1 MNRLSSILVLLLAL
15 AACDDSGENKLIIDD
30 GPEVTLQAIAGA
42 DQNVNEG
49 VEVVLEGSSESSD
62 SSLSLSYSWEQFGG
76 KAVVLSGAD
85 SQVARFS
92 AAVDADAD
100 LSFRLLVQSTSGLE
114 ATDELVVS
122 VNNAPTAVIE
132 GPSRVLEG
140 VNVDLS
146 GWQST
151 DSDDGSIV
159 AYDWTQIAGASV
171 ALYYEDQASVS
182 FAAPSVDSDENV
194 SFELVVTDDD
204 GAIDSTTISIEV
216 TDDSDVPGIAAVYL
230 TAGLYGIEDDLIIT
244 LEAVD
249 AETDL
254 ALKEGSNF
262 NGQELT
268 DFAPIP
274 GQDGNY
280 TAIYTVA
287 GNNPSRDYGQTA
299 SANLVLVDPAG
310 NESAAITEVELTE
323 VSIDTLPPALN
334 SFSVSEGDYAIGM
347 DVEITVV
354 AVNSE
359 TNLSLR
365 AGSTFNDQELTDFT
379 AVEGKDGY
387 YTAIYTVTSGNP
399 DLAPGAEATMSLVV
413 LDPAGN
419 ESTEYIGLTLSDATS
434 VDANAPVV
442 LSVGVAS
449 GAYGIGDNVRISINA
464 DASETALSLSPNAN
478 SFNGRA
484 LSQFV
489 HIDSGVYTAIYTVEE
504 GDQDIA
510 DNSSVDIN
518 IALVDAHG
526 NVGAAVV
533 STQLSNSSIDATR
546 PELSVLNIGDGIYGI
561 GSDMAI
567 FLRAAGDEVGLELQ
581 NSTFNGKSLTNF
593 SDLQDGLY
601 ALTYSVKAG
610 DSDQAE
616 GNNVDANIALV
627 DAVGNSSLSITTINL
642 NGESIDA
649 TAPVIES
656 ISVADGTYIIGDEVE
671 IYISALEN
679 GLRLQTGSSFN
690 GQELS
695 DFQAISGEDGNYSA
709 IYTIVE
715 GDASVDVNSEA
726 ISDIVVLDTA
736 DNPSNTVS
744 AVNIGARTSIGAQT
758 INIVGVEVAE
768 GVHRIGSSVV
778 VTITTSGTSSNLA
791 LKSGSSFNSQSFSG
805 LTAVADA
812 DGVYQAIYTVTSGNP
827 DIAAGGVVSTSI
839 VLEDSA
845 GNESNEYTSVSLSAN
860 TSIDANAPEITNL
873 EAAAGA
879 YGIGAAIE
887 IMISALNAETGLALA
902 AGSTFNDQLV
912 TGFSAVDGQDGDYVV
927 TYTVVEGDDDVASGS
942 SATANIALVDAALN
956 QGSSA
961 QSIFL
966 GQTTID
972 ANRPNI
978 ASIAVDRG
986 DFGVGAEV
994 VITFTAAD
1002 NDTDLDLT
1010 SSSFNGE
1017 TLSDFSNNGDGTYNA
1032 TYTVSEGNADIA
1044 VGNAVSTDIVFTD
1057 AIGNVGAA
1065 IESLILTETSIDANS
1080 PTVASISVD
1089 PGVYKISDN
1098 VYYTIT
1104 AGNNEA
1110 GLTLSAADTFNGKG
1124 LGFTVDNGDGTYR
1137 VTYYV
1142 TEGDDDVPSGGTVAV
1157 DISFEDAAGN
1167 HGPSFTEVELPAGTS
1182 IDANSPGVSS
1192 VSVPDGNHTVGDV
1205 VPITITASGKETGL
1219 DLSRKTFNGQELTGI
1234 TDNLDGTY
1242 TAKYTVEEG
1251 DPDVANGDRVTID
1264 IGFIDPSGNESDAE
1278 ESVLLSGARIDANT
1292 PTIASVSVAT
1302 GAYRVGDEVAITITA
1317 GDSEENLNLQSG
1329 SSFHGSELHSFAATN
1344 QDGVYQAIYT
1354 VEIAETSL
1362 ADGDTVIVNIVLA
1375 DQVGNQSDPVISL
1388 ELDGTSVDTSAPRIS
1403 DVLVSEDNIING
1415 SDNLQ
1420 SIEVTGSTSGI
1431 KDGSEVTLTIG
1442 GITEEA
1448 EVSANSVDV
1457 GSFSTTVD
1465 LSSLADSAAIAVTA
1479 EATDVAGN
1487 LAQFTGSLLK
1497 DVSAPSQSIDAIALS
1512 ADTGTEGDLI
1522 TNIAEQSITAELN
1535 AMLEDGDILHGSANS
1550 GVDWE
1555 DITNTSVTNTTIN
1568 WSTTLSS
1575 GSIMFKIADSVG
1587 NEGDVYQQAYTLDTE
1602 APAQIIS
1609 AISFS
1614 DDSGTQDDFITNV
1627 ATQDISATLSAGLGD
1642 TETLYASVDSGA
1654 SWDDINNSIS
1664 DSTNILWSGATL
1676 EKGTHDLILRIA
1688 DTADNNYS
1696 ITQKYT
1702 LDQADPSANTSDS
1715 DSEVDEAS
1723 TATLDASASSD
1734 AGSGIISYAWK
1745 QVRSDGGTL
1754 AADATTLAIANADQD
1769 IASVSTPGIADDS
1782 GADQFFYFA
1791 VTITDTADNSYT
1803 SLPQVLQVNNSYTTP
1818 ALSAV
1823 NAAPDFDQI
1832 SLSWS
1837 ADNSLTYSLYRSTD
1851 SACDLGNYISCA
1863 NPALYTDST
1872 GIAINDS
1879 SASVTDT
1886 SLEFFTPYY
1895 YWLGAQIG
1903 AEVVFLNSDWTVEV
1917 TTSGPVLNDTGITG
1931 GGDYPSGFDSHNGI
1945 ADDAE
1950 GAVCNGGYLVDD
1962 NGDVIEDPESHSG
1975 NTTFVAFADEDC
1987 ELGRDADTSLND
1999 DSDGNAAFV
2008 FTKLDIAGNVTTSTT
2023 IGDWA
2028 CVLDHTTGLIWEV
2041 KTDDGSLRDKDQGF
2055 TWYDPDHGQTDEDGN
2070 AITFYGTESGQDTDD
2085 LINYANSDP
2094 SVNSGN
2100 GLCGRSDWRLPTVH
2114 EIQGLAD
2121 YDAVVANDSGG
2132 YSTPS
2137 ADTDYFPYTIAS
2149 QYQWYWTSHLNV
2161 DPDVNPNGDDTVAG
2175 SSISNYYAWAY
2186 NSAES
2191 RTRSGTGSTVGSTVR
2206 SNYVRLVSS
2215 SAAVESHFSD
2225 YSDNR
2230 YTDHGDGTISDA
2242 RTGLMWTK
2250 CSYGQTYDGGDTNG
2264 DGIIC
2269 EGSPTFGSWQQAFS
2283 WAAASNTSEAYGY
2296 NDWRLPNV
2304 KELGS
2309 IVDFSKHTP
2318 AINSSIFPSTSTGSY
2333 WTSTPSK
2340 VLDGNS
2346 NDDTQSANIWFQ
2358 TGDHGLNN
2366 RTTDL
2371 YLRLVR

>member
-1 MNRLSSILVLLLAL
+1 MNRLPSILVLLLAL

-42 DQNVNEG
+42 DQDVNEG

-85 SQVARFS
+85 SQVASFS
-92 AAVDADAD
+92 AAVDADAN

-132 GPSRVLEG
+132 GPSRVAEG
-140 VNVDLS
+140 ANVDLS

-151 DSDDGSIV
+151 DSDGGSIV

-204 GAIDSTTISIEV
+204 GAVDSTTINIEV
-216 TDDSDVPGIAAVYL
+216 TDDSDDPGIAAVYL

-310 NESAAITEVELTE
+310 NESAAITEVELAE

-347 DVEITVV
+347 NVEITVV

-399 DLAPGAEATMSLVV
+399 DLAPLDEATMSLVV

-464 DASETALSLSPNAN
+464 DASETALTLSPNAN

-518 IALVDAHG
+518 IAMVDTHG

-546 PELSVLNIGDGIYGI
+546 PQLSVLNIGDGIYGI

-601 ALTYSVKAG
+601 ALTYSVEAG

-679 GLRLQTGSSFN
+679 NLRLQAGSSFN

-758 INIVGVEVAE
+758 INIIGVEVAE
-768 GVHRIGSSVV
+768 GVHRIDSSVV

-791 LKSGSSFNSQSFSG
+791 LKSGSSFNSQSFSS

-827 DIAAGGVVSTSI
+827 DVAAGGVVSTSI

-845 GNESNEYTSVSLSAN
+845 GNESNEYTSVSLSAD

-887 IMISALNAETGLALA
+887 ITISALNAETGLALA

-912 TGFSAVDGQDGDYVV
+912 TGFSAVDGKDGDYVV
-927 TYTVVEGDDDVASGS
+927 TYTVVEGDDDVASGR
-942 SATANIALVDAALN
+942 SATASIALVDAALN

-966 GQTTID
+966 EQTTID

-978 ASIAVDRG
+978 ASIAVDKG
-986 DFGVGAEV
+986 DFGVGAKI
-994 VITFTAAD
+994 VITFATAD
-1002 NDTDLDLT
+1002 NDTDLNLI
-1010 SSSFNGE
+1010 SSSFNDE
-1017 TLSDFSNNGDGTYNA
+1017 TLSDFRNNGDGTYNA

-1044 VGNAVSTDIVFTD
+1044 VGDNVSTNIVFTD
-1057 AIGNVGAA
+1057 AIGNVDEA
-1065 IESLILTETSIDANS
+1065 IESIILTETSIDANS

-1089 PGVYKISDN
+1089 PGVYKVYDN

-1124 LGFTVDNGDGTYR
+1124 LGFTEPNGDGNYS

-1142 TEGDDDVPSGGTVAV
+1142 TEGDPDVPSGGTVDV
-1157 DISFEDAAGN
+1157 NISFEDAAGN
-1167 HGPSFTEVELPAGTS
+1167 HGPSFTEADLPAGTS

-1219 DLSRKTFNGQELTGI
+1219 TLSSKTFNGQELTNT

-1242 TAKYTVEEG
+1242 SADYTVEEG
-1251 DPDVANGDRVTID
+1251 DPDVANGDEVTIE
-1264 IGFIDPSGNESDAE
+1264 IAFTDPSGNESDAE

-1292 PTIASVSVAT
+1292 PTIALVSVAT
-1302 GAYRVGDEVAITITA
+1302 GAYRVGDDVVITITA
-1317 GDSEENLNLQSG
+1317 GNSEENLNLQSG
-1329 SSFHGSELHSFAATN
+1329 SSFHGSELHSFTATN
-1344 QDGVYQAIYT
+1344 QDGVYQATYT

-1362 ADGDTVIVNIVLA
+1362 ADGDTVIVDIVLA
-1375 DQVGNQSDPVISL
+1375 DRVGNPSDPVTSL
-1388 ELDGTSVDTSAPRIS
+1388 QLDGTSVDTSAPSIS
-1403 DVLVSEDNIING
+1403 NVLVSEDNIING
-1415 SDNLQ
+1415 SDDLEI
-1420 SIEVTGSTSGI
+1420 IEVTGRTSGI
-1431 KDGSEVTLTIG
+1431 KDGLKVTLNIG
-1442 GITEEA
+1442 DITEEA
-1448 EVSANSVDV
+1448 EVNADSVDD
-1457 GSFSTTVD
+1457 GNFSTTVD
-1465 LSSLADSAAIAVTA
+1465 LSSLADGTAIAVTA

-1497 DVSAPSQSIDAIALS
+1497 DVWAPSQSIKDIKLS
-1512 ADTGTEGDLI
+1512 ADTGIEDDFI
-1522 TNIAEQSITAELN
+1522 TNIDSQSITAELN
-1535 AMLEDGDILHGSANS
+1535 ETLEDGDILHGSVDS
-1550 GVDWE
+1550 GAYWE

-1602 APAQIIS
+1602 EPAQTIS

-1614 DDSGTQDDFITNV
+1614 ADSGTQGDFITNV
-1627 ATQDISATLSAGLGD
+1627 AIQDISATLSAGLGD

-1654 SWDDINNSIS
+1654 IWYDINNSIS
-1664 DSTNILWSGATL
+1664 DSTNILWSEATL
-1676 EKGTHDLILRIA
+1676 QTGTYDLILRIA
-1688 DTADNNYS
+1688 DTADNSYS
-1696 ITQKYT
+1696 ITEEYT
-1702 LDQADPSANTSDS
+1702 LDQTAPSANTSDS

-1723 TATLDASASSD
+1723 TATLNASASSD
-1734 AGSGIISYAWK
+1734 AGSGIISYAWQ
-1745 QVRSDGGTL
+1745 QVEYNGGTL
-1754 AADATTLAIANADQD
+1754 AAGATTLAIANADQD

-1782 GADQFFYFA
+1782 GDNQFFYFA
-1791 VTITDTADNSYT
+1791 VTVTDTAGNSYT
-1803 SLPQVLQVNNSYTTP
+1803 SLPQVIQVNNSYTTP
-1818 ALSAV
+1818 GLSAV

-1837 ADNSLTYSLYRSTD
+1837 ADTSLTYSLYRSTY
-1851 SACDLGNYISCA
+1851 SACDLGNYASCA

-1872 GIAINDS
+1872 STGIAINDT

-1903 AEVVFLNSDWTVEV
+1903 AEVVFLNSTSTVEA

-1950 GAVCNGGYLVDD
+1950 GAVCNGGYFTDQGVVVSDLTLY
-1962 NGDVIEDPESHSG
+1962 EDTSSL
-1975 NTTFVAFADEDC
+1975 TFVAFADEDC
-1987 ELGRDADTSLND
+1987 ERGRDADTSLND
-1999 DSDGNAAFV
+1999 GSDGNAAFV
-2008 FTKLDIAGNVTTSTT
+2008 FTKLDISGNALEASAT
-2023 IGDWA
+2023 DWA

-2041 KTDDGSLRDKDQGF
+2041 KTNDGSLRDKDQGF
-2055 TWYDPDHGQTDEDGN
+2055 TWHDPDN
-2070 AITFYGTESGQDTDD
+2070 STFTGTESNQDTQDF
-2085 LINYANSDP
+2085 INYANSDP

-2100 GLCGRSDWRLPTVH
+2100 GLCGRSDWRLSTVH

-2137 ADTDYFPYTIAS
+2137 ADTDYFPYAIAS

-2215 SAAVESHFSD
+2215 SAAVASHFSD
-2225 YSDNR
+2225 YSDDR
-2230 YTDHGDGTISDA
+2230 YTDHGNGTISDA
-2242 RTGLMWTK
+2242 QTGLMWTK
-2250 CSYGQTYDGGDTNG
+2250 CSYGQTYDDNDD

-2269 EGSPTFGSWQQAFS
+2269 EGSPTLGDWQQAFS

-2309 IVDFSKHTP
+2309 IVDFGSAKP
-2318 AINSSIFPSTSTGSY
+2318 AINQSIFPNTSTGSY

-2340 VLDGNS
+2340 VLDGS
-2346 NDDTQSANIWFQ
+2346 GNDDTQSASIWFQ
-2358 TGDHGLNN
+2358 AGDYGASD
-2366 RTTDL
+2366 RTSTL

>member
-42 DQNVNEG
+42 DQDVNEG

-76 KAVVLSGAD
+76 KAVVLSSAD
-85 SQVARFS
+85 SQVASFS
-92 AAVDADAD
+92 AAVDADAK

-132 GPSRVLEG
+132 GPSRVAEG
-140 VNVDLS
+140 ANVDLS
-146 GWQST
+146 GWQSA

-182 FAAPSVDSDENV
+182 FAAPSVSGDENV

-204 GAIDSTTISIEV
+204 GAVDSTTISIEV
-216 TDDSDVPGIAAVYL
+216 TDDSEDPSIAAVYL

-254 ALKEGSNF
+254 ALKDGSNF

-310 NESAAITEVELTE
+310 NESAAITEVELDG

-365 AGSTFNDQELTDFT
+365 AGSTFNDQKLTDFT

-449 GAYGIGDNVRISINA
+449 GAYGIDDNVRISINA
-464 DASETALSLSPNAN
+464 DESETALTLSPNAN
-478 SFNGRA
+478 SFNGRS

-489 HIDSGVYTAIYTVEE
+489 HIDSGVYSAIYTVQE

-510 DNSSVDIN
+510 DNSDVDIN

-533 STQLSNSSIDATR
+533 SAQLSNSSIDATR
-546 PELSVLNIGDGIYGI
+546 PQLSVLNISDGIYGI
-561 GSDMAI
+561 GSDLAI

-581 NSTFNGKSLTNF
+581 NSTFNGKSLIDF
-593 SDLQDGLY
+593 SDLQNGLY
-601 ALTYSVKAG
+601 ALTYSIEAG

-679 GLRLQTGSSFN
+679 NLRLQTGSSFN

-827 DIAAGGVVSTSI
+827 DVAAGGVVSTSI

-845 GNESNEYTSVSLSAN
+845 GNESNEYTSVSLSAD

-942 SATANIALVDAALN
+942 SATANIALVDTALN

-966 GQTTID
+966 EQTTID

-1032 TYTVSEGNADIA
+1032 TYTVAEGNADIA

-1080 PTVASISVD
+1080 PTVASVSVE
-1089 PGVYKISDN
+1089 PGVYKVGED

-1110 GLTLSAADTFNGKG
+1110 GLTLSYADLFNGNG
-1124 LGFTVDNGDGTYR
+1124 LLFTTDNGDGTY
-1137 VTYYV
+1137 TTNYYV
-1142 TEGDDDVPSGGTVAV
+1142 TEGDPDVPSGGTVAV

-1167 HGPSFTEVELPAGTS
+1167 HGPSFTEADLPEGTS

-1192 VSVPDGNHTVGDV
+1192 VSVPDGNHTVGDA

-1219 DLSRKTFNGQELTGI
+1219 TLSSKTFNGQELTGI

-1242 TAKYTVEEG
+1242 TANYTVEEG
-1251 DPDVANGDRVTID
+1251 DPDIDNGDKVTIE
-1264 IGFIDPSGNESDAE
+1264 IAFIDPSGNESDAE

-1292 PTIASVSVAT
+1292 PTIASVSVAA

-1344 QDGVYQAIYT
+1344 QDGVYQTIYT
-1354 VEIAETSL
+1354 VEIADTSL

-1375 DQVGNQSDPVISL
+1375 DRVGNQSAAVTELI
-1388 ELDGTSVDTSAPRIS
+1388 LDGTSVDTSAPSIS
-1403 DVLVSEDNIING
+1403 NVLVSEDNIINS
-1415 SDNLQ
+1415 SDDLS
-1420 SIEVTGSTSGI
+1420 SIAVSGSTSGI
-1431 KDGSEVTLTIG
+1431 KDGLEVTLTIG
-1442 GITEEA
+1442 GITEKA
-1448 EVSANSVDV
+1448 GVIADNVDV

-1465 LSSLADSAAIAVTA
+1465 LSDLADSAAIAVTA

-1497 DVSAPSQSIDAIALS
+1497 DVLAPSQSIKDIKLS
-1512 ADTGTEGDLI
+1512 ADTGTQGDLI
-1522 TNIAEQSITAELN
+1522 TNIAAQSITAELS
-1535 AMLEDGDILHGSANS
+1535 AMLEDGDILYGSVDS
-1550 GVDWE
+1550 GTIWH
-1555 DITNTSVTNTTIN
+1555 DISTSVTNTTIN

-1614 DDSGTQDDFITNV
+1614 DDSGTPDDFITNV
-1627 ATQDISATLSAGLGD
+1627 AAQDISATLSAGLGD

-1664 DSTNILWSGATL
+1664 NTTDIVWSGATL
-1676 EKGTHDLILRIA
+1676 ATGTHDLILRIA

-1782 GADQFFYFA
+1782 GDNQFFYFA

-1837 ADNSLTYSLYRSTD
+1837 ADSSLTYSLYRSTD

-1903 AEVVFLNSDWTVEV
+1903 TEVVFLNSDWTEQI

-1931 GGDYPSGFDSHNGI
+1931 GGDYPSGFDALG
-1945 ADDAE
+1945 
-1950 GAVCNGGYLVDD
+1950 GGVCNGGYFTDQGTVVSDLTLY
-1962 NGDVIEDPESHSG
+1962 EDTSSL
-1975 NTTFVAFADEDC
+1975 TFVAFADEDC
-1987 ELGRDADTSLND
+1987 ERGRDADTSLND

-2041 KTDDGSLRDKDQGF
+2041 KTDDDSLRDKDKGF
-2055 TWYDPDHGQTDEDGN
+2055 TWHDPDN
-2070 AITFYGTESGQDTDD
+2070 STFTGTESNQDTQDF
-2085 LINYANSDP
+2085 INYLNIDS
-2094 SVNSGN
+2094 SINSGN

-2175 SSISNYYAWAY
+2175 SSTSNYYAWAY

-2242 RTGLMWTK
+2242 RTGLMWMQ

-2269 EGSPTFGSWQQAFS
+2269 EGSPTFGSWQQAFA
-2283 WAAASNTSEAYGY
+2283 WAADSNANVDYGY
-2296 NDWRLPNV
+2296 NDWRLPNI

-2309 IVDFSKHTP
+2309 IVDFGSAKP
-2318 AINSSIFPSTSTGSY
+2318 AINQSIFPNTSTGSY

-2340 VLDGNS
+2340 ALDGDG

>member
-1 MNRLSSILVLLLAL
+1 MNRLPSILVLLLAL

-42 DQNVNEG
+42 DQDVNEG

-85 SQVARFS
+85 SQVASFS
-92 AAVDADAD
+92 AAVDADAK

-122 VNNAPTAVIE
+122 VNNAPTAAIE
-132 GPSRVLEG
+132 GPNRVAEG
-140 VNVDLS
+140 ANVDLS
-146 GWQST
+146 GWPST
-151 DSDDGSIV
+151 DSDGGSIV
-159 AYDWTQIAGASV
+159 AYEWTQIAGASV

-182 FAAPSVDSDENV
+182 FAAPSVSSDENV

-204 GAIDSTTISIEV
+204 GAVDSSTISIEV
-216 TDDSDVPGIAAVYL
+216 TDDSDDPGIAAVYL

-287 GNNPSRDYGQTA
+287 GNNPSRDYGQTT

-310 NESAAITEVELTE
+310 NESAAITEVELDG

-334 SFSVSEGDYAIGM
+334 SFSVSEGDYAIGTN
-347 DVEITVV
+347 VEITV
-354 AVNSE
+354 AAINNE
-359 TNLSLR
+359 TNLSLG
-365 AGSTFNDQELTDFT
+365 AGSTFNDQQLTDFT

-518 IALVDAHG
+518 IALVDTHG

-546 PELSVLNIGDGIYGI
+546 PQLSVLNIGDGIYGI
-561 GSDMAI
+561 GSDLAI
-567 FLRAAGDEVGLELQ
+567 FLSAAGDEVGLELQ

-601 ALTYSVKAG
+601 ALTYSVEAG

-616 GNNVDANIALV
+616 GNNVDANIALA

-715 GDASVDVNSEA
+715 GDASVDVNSDA

-736 DNPSNTVS
+736 DNPSSTVS
-744 AVNIGARTSIGAQT
+744 TVNIGARTSIGAQT
-758 INIVGVEVAE
+758 INIIGVEVDE

-845 GNESNEYTSVSLSAN
+845 GNESNEYTSVSLSAK

-927 TYTVVEGDDDVASGS
+927 TYTVVEGDDDVASGR
-942 SATANIALVDAALN
+942 SATASIALVDAALN

-966 GQTTID
+966 EETTID
-972 ANRPNI
+972 ANRPDI
-978 ASIAVDRG
+978 ASIAVDKG
-986 DFGVGAEV
+986 DFGVGAEI
-994 VITFTAAD
+994 VITFATAD
-1002 NDTDLDLT
+1002 NDTDLDLS

-1032 TYTVSEGNADIA
+1032 TYTVVEGNADIA
-1044 VGNAVSTDIVFTD
+1044 VGDHVSTNIVFTD
-1057 AIGNVGAA
+1057 AIGNVDEA

-1098 VYYTIT
+1098 VNYTIT

-1251 DPDVANGDRVTID
+1251 DPDVANGDRVTIE
-1264 IGFIDPSGNESDAE
+1264 IAFTDPSGNESDAE

-1302 GAYRVGDEVAITITA
+1302 GAYRVGDDVVITITA
-1317 GDSEENLNLQSG
+1317 GNSEENLNLQSG

-1344 QDGVYQAIYT
+1344 QDGVYQTIYT
-1354 VEIAETSL
+1354 VEIADTSL

-1375 DQVGNQSDPVISL
+1375 DRIGNQSAAVTELI
-1388 ELDGTSVDTSAPRIS
+1388 LDGTSVDTSAPSIS
-1403 DVLVSEDNIING
+1403 NVLVSGNNIINS
-1415 SDNLQ
+1415 SDDLS
-1420 SIEVTGSTSGI
+1420 SIAVSGSTSGI

-1442 GITEEA
+1442 GITEKA
-1448 EVSANSVDV
+1448 GVIADNVDV

-1465 LSSLADSAAIAVTA
+1465 LSDLADSAAIAVTA

-1497 DVSAPSQSIDAIALS
+1497 DVLAPSQSIKDIKLS
-1512 ADTGTEGDLI
+1512 ADTGTEGDFI
-1522 TNIAEQSITAELN
+1522 TNIAAQSITAELS

-1602 APAQIIS
+1602 APTQIIS

-1614 DDSGTQDDFITNV
+1614 DDSGAPDDFITNV
-1627 ATQDISATLSAGLGD
+1627 ASQDISATLSAGLGD

-1664 DSTNILWSGATL
+1664 NTTDIVWSGATL
-1676 EKGTHDLILRIA
+1676 ATGTHDLILRIA

-1723 TATLDASASSD
+1723 TATLNASASSD

-1745 QVRSDGGTL
+1745 QVRGDGGTL

-1782 GADQFFYFA
+1782 DNNQFFYFA
-1791 VTITDTADNSYT
+1791 VTVTDTADNSYT
-1803 SLPQVLQVNNSYTTP
+1803 SLPQVLQVNNTYQTP
-1818 ALSAV
+1818 ELSAV

-1832 SLSWS
+1832 SLSWT
-1837 ADNSLTYSLYRSTD
+1837 ADTSLTYSLYRSTD
-1851 SACDLGNYISCA
+1851 SACDLGNYTSCA

-1872 GIAINDS
+1872 GIAISDT

-1931 GGDYPSGFDSHNGI
+1931 GGDYPSGFDALG
-1945 ADDAE
+1945 
-1950 GAVCNGGYLVDD
+1950 GGVCNGGYFTDQGTVVSDLTLY
-1962 NGDVIEDPESHSG
+1962 EDTSSL
-1975 NTTFVAFADEDC
+1975 TFVAFADEDC
-1987 ELGRDADTSLND
+1987 ERGRDADTSLND

-2191 RTRSGTGSTVGSTVR
+2191 RTRSGTSSTVGSTAR

-2215 SAAVESHFSD
+2215 STAVESHFSD

-2242 RTGLMWTK
+2242 RTGLMWMQ

-2264 DGIIC
+2264 DGFIC